1 MTSTELRMQ
10 RPAGAEAAFRL
21 ARKAFIAG
29 ERIDMQ
35 RLAAELGVNRVT
47 LYRWIGNRAHLLGEV
62 AWESPTARS
71 TAGSSARLAG
81 AASASP
87 TSSPGSSKT
96 SAPTKGCARPWLRKG
111 PSSSGFF
118 TAGEGAVQP
127 RLVEKF
133 RSLILEAEVTSGAF
147 MPGVALDEIAYALVR
162 VCEACIYLD
171 LLVDQHPDLDRV
183 ARMIRA
189 VIGE

>member
-21 ARKAFIAG
+21 ARKAFMAG

-35 RLAAELGVNRVT
+35 RLAAELGVNSVT

-62 AWESPTARS
+62 AWELADRTIDR
-71 TAGSSARLAG
+71 RLER
-81 AASASP
+81 
-87 TSSPGSSKT
+87 SPGRGGERVADVVTGFIEDVRTNEGMRKT
-96 SAPTKGCARPWLRKG
+96 VAQEG
-111 PSSSGFF
+111 PVVVRLF

-133 RSLILEAEVTSGAF
+133 RSILEAEVTSGAF
-147 MPGVALDEIAYALVR
+147 TPSVALDEIAYALVR
-162 VCEACIYLD
+162 VCEASIYLD

>member
-1 MTSTELRMQ
+1 MQ

-21 ARKAFIAG
+21 ARKAFMAG

-62 AWESPTARS
+62 AWELADRTIDRRLERSPARGGERVADVV
-71 TAGSSARLAG
+71 TGFIEDVRTNEGMRRTVAQEGPAVVRL
-81 AASASP
+81 
-87 TSSPGSSKT
+87 
-96 SAPTKGCARPWLRKG
+96 
-111 PSSSGFF
+111 F
-118 TAGEGAVQP
+118 TAAEGAVQP

-133 RSLILEAEVTSGAF
+133 RLILEAEVTSGAF
-147 MPGVALDEIAYALVR
+147 TPSVALDEIAYALVR

>member
-1 MTSTELRMQ
+1 MQ
-10 RPAGAEAAFRL
+10 RPTGADAAFRL
-21 ARKAFIAG
+21 ARRAFMAG

-47 LYRWIGNRAHLLGEV
+47 LYRWVGNRARLLGEV
-62 AWESPTARS
+62 AWELADRTIDRRLERS
-71 TAGSSARLAG
+71 HGRGGQRVADVVTGFIEDVRTNEGMRKAVAQEGPVVVRLLTAGG
-81 AASASP
+81 
-87 TSSPGSSKT
+87 
-96 SAPTKGCARPWLRKG
+96 
-111 PSSSGFF
+111 
-118 TAGEGAVQP
+118 GAVQP

-133 RSLILEAEVTSGAF
+133 RSILEAEVTSGAF
-147 MPGVALDEIAYALVR
+147 TPSMALDEIAYALVR
-162 VCEACIYLD
+162 VCEACVYLD